1 MPPKKTTP
9 VPKPATLRADYFR
22 IQATMPQEMSDFLEQ
37 LGSTCK
43 KRQGFKLS
51 KCEII
56 RALISALQSVHGSL
70 DLIEVK
76 SEETLA
82 ERIREAFAEAPKKR
96 K

>member
-1 MPPKKTTP
+1 MPPKKLAVESKTP
-9 VPKPATLRADYFR
+9 TPKSEFFR
-22 IQATMPQEMSDFLEQ
+22 IQATMPQSMSDFLEQ

-43 KRQGFKLS
+43 KQHGFKLS

-56 RALISALQSVHGSL
+56 RALIAALQTVHGSI

-76 SEETLA
+76 SEETLS
-82 ERIREAFAEAPKKR
+82 ERIREAFAKTAPKK

>member
-1 MPPKKTTP
+1 MPPKKQTP
-9 VPKPATLRADYFR
+9 APKKATPRADYFR
-22 IQATMPQEMSDFLEQ
+22 IQATMPQEMSDFLEN
-37 LGSTCK
+37 LGSTSK
-43 KRQGFKLS
+43 KKGGYKLS

-82 ERIREAFAEAPKKR
+82 ERIREAFAEAPKK
-96 K
+96 KK